1 MTVEKFKREALQCLR
16 YLFGYL
22 FRNNINDSVN
32 SYLDEMI
39 ENKTYSI
46 FETDSYS
53 CLVSEILSPCYLEK
67 ILCILRLICEDQ
79 FIQSRPYS
87 SIFTEAEKAFINISK
102 TNPEK
107 AIDLLKIHLSSGN
120 IRFRREANLLY
131 DKTYCDLYEKTNKE
145 FSVEEIEQVVFQ

>member
-1 MTVEKFKREALQCLR
+1 MSSSALTYDAAVTVR
-16 YLFGYL
+16 
-22 FRNNINDSVN
+22 
-32 SYLDEMI
+32 
-39 ENKTYSI
+39 
-46 FETDSYS
+46 
-53 CLVSEILSPCYLEK
+53 
-67 ILCILRLICEDQ
+67 
-79 FIQSRPYS
+79 

-145 FSVEEIEQVVFQ
+145 FSVEEIEQVVFYFSLNIDTTT